1 MGKSFFG
8 GGGSGLGGILGGGGG
23 GGGSSRPLTEAEL
36 AARAAAQAEAERK
49 AKYQTYTR
57 EHEGDDIPYD
67 QWLSWQ
73 DLVANKEPFV
83 PREYNLKSFEQQ
95 PVAPPPGPVDPAKI
109 INKYLENIMSNVGS
123 PTSGQTEVGKALRA
137 TNKAEGK

>member
-8 GGGSGLGGILGGGGG
+8 GGLGGILGGGGG
-23 GGGSSRPLTEAEL
+23 GGGRRPPTAEQL
-36 AARAAAQAEAERK
+36 AEAERK
-49 AKYQTYTR
+49 AKYQTYKR

>member
-8 GGGSGLGGILGGGGG
+8 GGLGGILGGGGG
-23 GGGSSRPLTEAEL
+23 GGRRPPTAEQL
-36 AARAAAQAEAERK
+36 AEAERK

-95 PVAPPPGPVDPAKI
+95 QPVAPPSGPVDSAKI

>member
-1 MGKSFFG
+1 MGKGFG
-8 GGGSGLGGILGGGGG
+8 RIFDVGKG

-49 AKYQTYTR
+49 AKYRTYTR
-57 EHEGDDIPYD
+57 EHGGDDIPYD

-95 PVAPPPGPVDPAKI
+95 PVAPQPSEGVDPAKI

>member
-1 MGKSFFG
+1 MGKGFG
-8 GGGSGLGGILGGGGG
+8 RIFDVGKG

-36 AARAAAQAEAERK
+36 AARAAAQAAAQAEAERK
-49 AKYQTYTR
+49 AKYRTYTR
-57 EHEGDDIPYD
+57 EHGGDDIPYD

-95 PVAPPPGPVDPAKI
+95 PVAPQPSEGVDPAKI